1 VDLALTHSLALS
13 LSPNV
18 WIGCLLQ
25 EEEEE
30 EEEEEESTK
39 KKGKGKKQKRKRTG
53 GRQVHSRL

>member
-1 VDLALTHSLALS
+1 VDWVFTT
-13 LSPNV
+13 NV